1 MKSANLC
8 YYIGTER
15 KQGKQ
20 PTNRKALTMTTKY
33 TFFVGLADK
42 EAKVQVIATI
52 DAERI
57 VERVFAKHGVDG
69 ATITGA
75 RGIYVHESGEVVT
88 EETICVQVFEF
99 GASVPVQDICNDL
112 KSLLNQESIAVERKE
127 TDSALY

>member
-1 MKSANLC
+1 
-8 YYIGTER
+8 
-15 KQGKQ
+15 
-20 PTNRKALTMTTKY
+20 MTIKY

-42 EAKVQVIATI
+42 DSKVQVISTI

-57 VERVFAKHGVDG
+57 IERVFAKHGVDG

-99 GASVPVQDICNDL
+99 GDAVPVRICADL
-112 KSLLNQESIAVERKE
+112 KTLLNQESIAVEKRE

>member
-1 MKSANLC
+1 
-8 YYIGTER
+8 
-15 KQGKQ
+15 
-20 PTNRKALTMTTKY
+20 MTTKY

-42 EAKVQVIATI
+42 DSKVQVINTI

-57 VERVFAKHGVDG
+57 IERTFAKYGVDG

-99 GASVPVQDICNDL
+99 GDAVPVRDICTDL
-112 KSLLNQESIAVERKE
+112 KALLNQESIAVEKRE

>member
-1 MKSANLC
+1 
-8 YYIGTER
+8 
-15 KQGKQ
+15 
-20 PTNRKALTMTTKY
+20 MTAKY

-42 EAKVQVIATI
+42 DAKMQVVSTI

-57 VERVFAKHGVDG
+57 IERVFVKHHVDG

-99 GASVPVQDICNDL
+99 GNSIPVRAICDDL
-112 KSLLNQESIAVERKE
+112 KAMLNQESIAVERRE
-127 TDSALY
+127 AESALY